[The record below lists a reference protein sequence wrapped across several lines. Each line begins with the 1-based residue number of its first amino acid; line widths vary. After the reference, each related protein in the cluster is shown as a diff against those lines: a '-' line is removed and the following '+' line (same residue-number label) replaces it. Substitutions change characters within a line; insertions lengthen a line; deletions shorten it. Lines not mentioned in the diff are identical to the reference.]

1 MGLKIRMAK
10 EYQGVFLLLLCS
22 ISLCFSAPGGNPNC
36 QVDGSEVPVCDGS
49 SLFFSHQTDC
59 GKFWECGPD
68 LKPCLFECPP
78 ISEDIGGGTLFF
90 NIELTTCDWPQNVDC
105 QNVATTEALTAAT
118 TEAVTDATTEVV
130 TDATTEAVTEATTD
144 TVTDATTEALTDGPT
159 DAVTDATTEAVTE
172 GTTEAVTDA
181 TTEAVT
187 EATTETVTDA
197 TTEDVTDGPTDAV
210 TDATTEAMTEGTT
223 EAVTD
228 ATTES
233 VTNVTTDAV
242 TDATTEAVTDAT
254 TQEITDVTT
263 DEVTD
268 GITTSQDLWNGN
280 CVLDDSE
287 RLLDDMTTFPNT
299 NTPNMCIESC
309 YLKGYLYAGVQ
320 YKSQCFCGDT
330 APPPSRVVSDEECNG
345 QCTGDEN
352 KICGGTWRM
361 NVFSIY

>member
-1 MGLKIRMAK
+1 MGSLKIKMAK
-10 EYQGVFLLLLCS
+10 TIQGVFFLLLCS

-49 SLFFSHQTDC
+49 TLFFSHQIDC

-68 LKPCLFECPP
+68 LKPCLFDCPP

-105 QNVATTEALTAAT
+105 QNVATTEA
-118 TEAVTDATTEVV
+118 
-130 TDATTEAVTEATTD
+130 
-144 TVTDATTEALTDGPT
+144 
-159 DAVTDATTEAVTE
+159 VTDATTEAVTE
-172 GTTEAVTDA
+172 GTTEAVTEA

-187 EATTETVTDA
+187 DVTTEAVTDV
-197 TTEDVTDGPTDAV
+197 TTEAVTDGPTDAV
-210 TDATTEAMTEGTT
+210 TDTTTDAVTEDTT
-223 EAVTD
+223 DALTD
-228 ATTES
+228 ATTEP
-233 VTNVTTDAV
+233 VVDTT

-254 TQEITDVTT
+254 TEEIIDVTTEAVTNDTT

-268 GITTSQDLWNGN
+268 GTTEAVTDGPTTPQISWNGN
-280 CVLDDSE
+280 CVVDDSE
-287 RLLDDMTTFPNT
+287 RLLDDMTTFPDT
-299 NTPNMCIESC
+299 NTPNVCIESC

-320 YKSQCFCGDT
+320 YRSQCFCGDT
-330 APPPSRVVSDEECNG
+330 IPPPSRVVSDEECNG

-352 KICGGTWRM
+352 KVCGGTWRM

>member
-1 MGLKIRMAK
+1 MGLEIEMAK

-49 SLFFSHQTDC
+49 TMFFSHQTDC

-68 LKPCLFECPP
+68 LKPCLFKCPP

-105 QNVATTEALTAAT
+105 QNVATTEAITDAT

-130 TDATTEAVTEATTD
+130 TDATTEALTEATTEA
-144 TVTDATTEALTDGPT
+144 VTDATTEAVTDGPT

-172 GTTEAVTDA
+172 GTTEALA
-181 TTEAVT
+181 
-187 EATTETVTDA
+187 
-197 TTEDVTDGPTDAV
+197 DVTTVAV
-210 TDATTEAMTEGTT
+210 TD
-223 EAVTD
+223 
-228 ATTES
+228 S
-233 VTNVTTDAV
+233 STDAV

-254 TQEITDVTT
+254 TEVETNATT
-263 DEVTD
+263 DTVTD
-268 GITTSQDLWNGN
+268 GITTSQSSWNGN
-280 CVLDDSE
+280 CVVDDSE
-287 RLLDDMTTFPNT
+287 RLLDDMTTFPDT
-299 NTPNMCIESC
+299 NTPNMCIENC

-320 YKSQCFCGDT
+320 YRSQCFCGDT

-352 KICGGTWRM
+352 KVCGGTWRM

>member
-1 MGLKIRMAK
+1 MGLEIKMAK
-10 EYQGVFLLLLCS
+10 TIQGVFLILLCS

-49 SLFFSHQTDC
+49 TLFFSHQTDC

-105 QNVATTEALTAAT
+105 ENVAT

-130 TDATTEAVTEATTD
+130 TDD
-144 TVTDATTEALTDGPT
+144 TTEALTDSPT
-159 DAVTDATTEAVTE
+159 DAVTDATTEAVTD
-172 GTTEAVTDA
+172 GTTEAVTG
-181 TTEAVT
+181 VS
-187 EATTETVTDA
+187 
-197 TTEDVTDGPTDAV
+197 TDAV
-210 TDATTEAMTEGTT
+210 TDATTEALTDATT

-228 ATTES
+228 GP
-233 VTNVTTDAV
+233 TDAV

-263 DEVTD
+263 DAVTD
-268 GITTSQDLWNGN
+268 GITTSQISWNGN

-287 RLLDDMTTFPNT
+287 RLLDDMTTFPDT

-320 YKSQCFCGDT
+320 YRSQCFCGDT
-330 APPPSRVVSDEECNG
+330 IPPPSRVVSDDECNG

-352 KICGGTWRM
+352 KVCGGTWRM

>member
-1 MGLKIRMAK
+1 MGLEIKMAK
-10 EYQGVFLLLLCS
+10 TFQGVFFLLLCS

-49 SLFFSHQTDC
+49 TLFFSHQIDC

-68 LKPCLFECPP
+68 LKPCLFDCPP

-90 NIELTTCDWPQNVDC
+90 NIDLTTCDWPQNVDC
-105 QNVATTEALTAAT
+105 QNVATTEALTDAT
-118 TEAVTDATTEVV
+118 TEAV
-130 TDATTEAVTEATTD
+130 TDATTEAVTEATTEAL
-144 TVTDATTEALTDGPT
+144 TDATTEAVTAGPT

-172 GTTEAVTDA
+172 GTTEALTDG

-187 EATTETVTDA
+187 GVS
-197 TTEDVTDGPTDAV
+197 TDAV
-210 TDATTEAMTEGTT
+210 TDATTEAVTDATT

-228 ATTES
+228 GP
-233 VTNVTTDAV
+233 TDAV

-263 DEVTD
+263 DTVTD
-268 GITTSQDLWNGN
+268 GITTSQDSWNGN

-352 KICGGTWRM
+352 KFCGGTWRM

>member
-1 MGLKIRMAK
+1 MGLEIKMAK
-10 EYQGVFLLLLCS
+10 TFQGVFFLLLCS

-49 SLFFSHQTDC
+49 TLFFSHQTDC

-105 QNVATTEALTAAT
+105 QNVATTEALTDATTETVTDAT
-118 TEAVTDATTEVV
+118 TEAVTAGPTDAV
-130 TDATTEAVTEATTD
+130 TDATTEAVTEGSTDAVTDATTKE
-144 TVTDATTEALTDGPT
+144 VTDATTESVTDGPT

-172 GTTEAVTDA
+172 GTTEAVTDD
-181 TTEAVT
+181 TTE
-187 EATTETVTDA
+187 
-197 TTEDVTDGPTDAV
+197 
-210 TDATTEAMTEGTT
+210 
-223 EAVTD
+223 
-228 ATTES
+228 
-233 VTNVTTDAV
+233 AV

-263 DEVTD
+263 DTVTD
-268 GITTSQDLWNGN
+268 GITTSQDSWNGN

>member
-1 MGLKIRMAK
+1 MGLEIKMAK
-10 EYQGVFLLLLCS
+10 TFQGVFFLLLCS
-22 ISLCFSAPGGNPNC
+22 ISLCSSAPGGNPNC
-36 QVDGSEVPVCDGS
+36 QIDGSEVPVCDGS
-49 SLFFSHQTDC
+49 TLFFSHQTDC

-105 QNVATTEALTAAT
+105 QNVATTEAS
-118 TEAVTDATTEVV
+118 
-130 TDATTEAVTEATTD
+130 TDATTEAGTEATTD

-181 TTEAVT
+181 TTES
-187 EATTETVTDA
+187 
-197 TTEDVTDGPTDAV
+197 VTDGP
-210 TDATTEAMTEGTT
+210 
-223 EAVTD
+223 
-228 ATTES
+228 
-233 VTNVTTDAV
+233 TDAV

-268 GITTSQDLWNGN
+268 ATTDTVTDGITTSQISWNGN

-287 RLLDDMTTFPNT
+287 RLLDDMTTYPDT

-330 APPPSRVVSDEECNG
+330 APPHSRVVADEECNG

-352 KICGGTWRM
+352 KFCGGTWRM

>member
-1 MGLKIRMAK
+1 MGLEIKMAK
-10 EYQGVFLLLLCS
+10 TFQGVFFLLLCS

-49 SLFFSHQTDC
+49 TLFFSHQTDC

-90 NIELTTCDWPQNVDC
+90 NIDLTTCDWPQNVDC
-105 QNVATTEALTAAT
+105 QNVATTEALTDAT
-118 TEAVTDATTEVV
+118 TEAV
-130 TDATTEAVTEATTD
+130 TDATTEAVTEATT
-144 TVTDATTEALTDGPT
+144 EALTDGTTEAVT
-159 DAVTDATTEAVTE
+159 DGSTDAVNDATTEAVTDATTEAVTE
-172 GTTEAVTDA
+172 GTTEAVTDG

-187 EATTETVTDA
+187 GVS
-197 TTEDVTDGPTDAV
+197 TDAV
-210 TDATTEAMTEGTT
+210 TDATTDT
-223 EAVTD
+223 
-228 ATTES
+228 
-233 VTNVTTDAV
+233 
-242 TDATTEAVTDAT
+242 
-254 TQEITDVTT
+254 
-263 DEVTD
+263 VTD
-268 GITTSQDLWNGN
+268 GITTSQDSWNGN